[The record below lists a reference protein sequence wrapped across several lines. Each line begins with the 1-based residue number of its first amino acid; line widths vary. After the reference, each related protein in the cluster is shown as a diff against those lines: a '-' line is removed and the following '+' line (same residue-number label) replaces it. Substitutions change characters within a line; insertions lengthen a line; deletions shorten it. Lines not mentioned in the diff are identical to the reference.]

1 MNIFNKIGE
10 KIMKQTMV
18 QFNGMMANFWCA
30 DTAEKRMYCAQA
42 NEVNDCAL
50 NTLTMIHAAAPTGHE
65 GHVMPMPGKPPASKP
80 ANEKVIPKVPPP
92 SPAAKPP
99 AKRADS
105 SLRAE

>member
-1 MNIFNKIGE
+1 
-10 KIMKQTMV
+10 MKQTTM
-18 QFNGMMANFWCA
+18 QFNGMMANFWRA
-30 DTAEKRMYCAQA
+30 NPAEKRMHCAPA
-42 NEVNDCAL
+42 NEVDDCAL
-50 NTLTMIHAAAPTGHE
+50 NTLTTMHAAAPTGHE

-105 SLRAE
+105 FLRTD